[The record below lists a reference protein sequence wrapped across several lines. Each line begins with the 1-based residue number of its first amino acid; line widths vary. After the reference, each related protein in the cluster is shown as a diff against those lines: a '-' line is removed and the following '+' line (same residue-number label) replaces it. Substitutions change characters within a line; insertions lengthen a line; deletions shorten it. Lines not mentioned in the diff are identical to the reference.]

1 MLSTYSIPGMRP
13 WEDKGELAELG
24 TGWVDGVDG
33 VGGVGGMCRVMEI
46 CTGNMRWE
54 EGKGRVSM
62 LDRVSKSK
70 PNCIRTAPLMGHK
83 RLLVT
88 DNSVLIFHVH

>member
-33 VGGVGGMCRVMEI
+33 VGGGGWDVQSD
-46 CTGNMRWE
+46 GNLYREHAMGGGKR
-54 EGKGRVSM
+54 EGQH
-62 LDRVSKSK
+62 
-70 PNCIRTAPLMGHK
+70 A
-83 RLLVT
+83 
-88 DNSVLIFHVH
+88 